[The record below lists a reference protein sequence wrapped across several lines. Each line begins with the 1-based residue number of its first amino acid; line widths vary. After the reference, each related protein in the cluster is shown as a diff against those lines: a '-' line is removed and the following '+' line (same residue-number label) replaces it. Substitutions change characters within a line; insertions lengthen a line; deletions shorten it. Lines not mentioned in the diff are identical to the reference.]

1 MGRMETQSKF
11 LSRGLG
17 SLGALWGVGGALA
30 ILGYAVSK
38 MVRATLEAFS
48 SEFELTFW
56 HYVVMVLWTFFMA
69 YSEGYKGFQK
79 GYSPRVASRAV
90 YLRDKCT
97 VLRLALAPFFCLGFF
112 HAPRKRK
119 ITVVIL
125 AIGISLI
132 VILCKMIPQPW
143 RGVLDFGVIVGL
155 SWGIIATVIYFTK
168 FWGASEVTFDPEVIE
183 PDLHNTI
190 DS

>member
-1 MGRMETQSKF
+1 MDKQNQF
-11 LSRGLG
+11 LNRSLG
-17 SLGALWGVGGALA
+17 SVGAIWGVCGALA

-38 MVRATLEAFS
+38 MVRATSEAFS
-48 SEFELTFW
+48 YDLNVW
-56 HYVVMVLWTFFMA
+56 HYLVMAVWTFFMA

-97 VLRLALAPFFCLGFF
+97 GLRLALAPFFCLGFF

-125 AIGISLI
+125 VIGISLI
-132 VILCKMIPQPW
+132 VLLFKYIPQPW
-143 RGVLDFGVIVGL
+143 RGVLDFGVIIGL
-155 SWGIIATVIYFTK
+155 SWGIIATVIYFAK
-168 FWGASEVTFDPEVIE
+168 FWVAKEVTFDPEVVE
-183 PDLHNTI
+183 PDVSNAWI
-190 DS
+190 DN